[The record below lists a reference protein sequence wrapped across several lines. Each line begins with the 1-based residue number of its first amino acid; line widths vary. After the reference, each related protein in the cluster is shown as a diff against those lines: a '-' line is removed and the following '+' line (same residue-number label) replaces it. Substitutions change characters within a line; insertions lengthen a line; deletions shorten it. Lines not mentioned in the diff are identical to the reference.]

1 MGSSVC
7 LDHLANIYH
16 RLGNAAMSVSFL
28 ERALT
33 VKRLRNDDKGC
44 ASTLLR
50 LGEERLA
57 LGQSRAALEN
67 LTQALAAFEGLGDA
81 GSIATCLERLGDACV
96 AHTFPR
102 CFL

>member
-1 MGSSVC
+1 
-7 LDHLANIYH
+7 
-16 RLGNAAMSVSFL
+16 MSVSYL

-44 ASTLLR
+44 AATLLR

-67 LTQALAAFEGLGDA
+67 LTLALSAFEALGDNDHA
-81 GSIATCLERLGDACV
+81 KADRDKALELEPGID
-96 AHTFPR
+96 
-102 CFL
+102 